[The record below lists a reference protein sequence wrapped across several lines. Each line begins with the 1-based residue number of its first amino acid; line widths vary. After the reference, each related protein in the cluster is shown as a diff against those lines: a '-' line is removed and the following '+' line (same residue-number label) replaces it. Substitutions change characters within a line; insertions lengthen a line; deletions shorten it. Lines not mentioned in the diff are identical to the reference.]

1 MALSQKHRSS
11 IYSGLAPVIGE
22 EEADALLSQFPSR
35 LSDEPV
41 TKGDLAVVSSNL
53 SAAAIELRAEIGA
66 VRTDL
71 GAEIGE
77 LRADLRVTEAHLR
90 TEIADLRADM
100 MDGFRRQTVWMVS
113 ALFGGLTVGVGVAVA
128 VASGLS

>member
-35 LSDEPV
+35 LSDEPA
-41 TKGDLAVVSSNL
+41 TKADLGLISGTL
-53 SAAAIELRAEIGA
+53 SATSIELRAEIGA
-66 VRTDL
+66 VRADL
-71 GAEIGE
+71 GAEISE
-77 LRADLRVTEAHLR
+77 VRADLRVTEAHLR

-100 MDGFRRQTVWMVS
+100 MDGFRRQTMWMVS
-113 ALFGGLTVGVGVAVA
+113 ALFGGLTVGMGVAGA
-128 VASGLS
+128 VAAGLS